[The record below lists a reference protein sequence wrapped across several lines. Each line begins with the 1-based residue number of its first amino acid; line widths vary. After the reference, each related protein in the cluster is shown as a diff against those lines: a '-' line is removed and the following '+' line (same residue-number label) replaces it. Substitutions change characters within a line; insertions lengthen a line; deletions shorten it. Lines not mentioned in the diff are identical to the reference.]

1 MKIVVI
7 DGQGGRIGKM
17 VIEAILD
24 ITQNHE
30 LIAIGTNALATA
42 TMIKAGATKAATGE
56 NPVVVNAQTA
66 DLIIGPIGII
76 MANSLLGEV
85 SEKMAIAISS
95 SSAKKIL
102 VPISKCNHV
111 VVGVQDL
118 SLNEYI
124 QLVKQEVQKQCC

>member
-124 QLVKQEVQKQCC
+124 QLVKQEVKKQCC

>member
-66 DLIIGPIGII
+66 DLIIGPVGII

-124 QLVKQEVQKQCC
+124 QLVKQEVKKQCC

>member
-85 SEKMAIAISS
+85 SEKMAVAISS
-95 SSAKKIL
+95 SSARKIL

-124 QLVKQEVQKQCC
+124 QLVKQEVKKQCC